1 MMLVVIITLI
11 VAVSLGAYII
21 EMLGAV
27 GQFDDP
33 HDWVMEDEDDIE
45 E

>member
-1 MMLVVIITLI
+1 MLPVVITLV

-33 HDWVMEDEDDIE
+33 HDWVMEDEDDE
-45 E
+45 QE

>member
-1 MMLVVIITLI
+1 MLPVVITLV